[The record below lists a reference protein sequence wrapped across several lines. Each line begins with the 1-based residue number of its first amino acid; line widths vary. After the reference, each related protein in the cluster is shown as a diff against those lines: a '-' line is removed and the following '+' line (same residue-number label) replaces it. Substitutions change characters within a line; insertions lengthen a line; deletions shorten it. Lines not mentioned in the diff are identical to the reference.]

1 MKELLSSSVINAS
14 CPVKLSSSSS
24 SSQCTHSSS
33 AALCKASANLS
44 CAFSTFQL
52 QEKFGSH
59 HDLVKLLPL
68 ARIKN
73 LMNRSARVSSTQ
85 PVSISLRS
93 SALLIRSLDSFDL
106 VDDYN
111 TDIHSL
117 PPPQLFKGVAL
128 SCNPHE
134 K

>member
-1 MKELLSSSVINAS
+1 MI
-14 CPVKLSSSSS
+14 
-24 SSQCTHSSS
+24 
-33 AALCKASANLS
+33 
-44 CAFSTFQL
+44 
-52 QEKFGSH
+52 
-59 HDLVKLLPL
+59 LLPL
-68 ARIKN
+68 ARVKN
-73 LMNRSARVSSTQ
+73 FMNRSARVLSTQ

-117 PPPQLFKGVAL
+117 PPLQLFKGVAL

-134 K
+134 KRQQTHLQTRQSHQIPQYPIATTKIISLTGIVITIGCWISPLIFSVGYSLLVS